1 MAPESS
7 CGCATCEWLTLQ
19 VSWHQKGNIILNFR
33 VSRDDGLTVAVAS
46 TGSYAN
52 HLQLALDNHASISL
66 LTQLLEANTVILIK
80 LILTLHI

>member
-1 MAPESS
+1 
-7 CGCATCEWLTLQ
+7 
-19 VSWHQKGNIILNFR
+19 
-33 VSRDDGLTVAVAS
+33 LTVAVAS